1 MQNIII
7 LAAVIGGKKFGK
19 AVKEWLDD

>member
-7 LAAVIGGKKFGK
+7 LATVIAGKKFGK

>member
-19 AVKEWLDD
+19 AVKEWLND